1 MKILLISLAFAS
13 LSLAEEQAS
22 LRAGVAAVDIT
33 PTQFPMNMPGGFSAN
48 LAEKAHDPFHSRAL
62 VLDDGQTTLA
72 MVVVDNLGA
81 GPDVLNEAK
90 ALAAAKT
97 GMSPDKMLIS
107 STHTHSG
114 PSLNTRSEAA
124 AKYYQQ
130 FVEGMA
136 GSIVQAHAVVQRS
149 TAPQFPFA

>member
-1 MKILLISLAFAS
+1 
-13 LSLAEEQAS
+13 
-22 LRAGVAAVDIT
+22 
-33 PTQFPMNMPGGFSAN
+33 
-48 LAEKAHDPFHSRAL
+48 
-62 VLDDGQTTLA
+62 

-97 GMSPDKMLIS
+97 GMSVDKMLIS

-124 AKYYQQ
+124 AAYYKQ
-130 FVEGMA
+130 FVEGVA
-136 GSIVQAHAVVQRS
+136 GSIIKLTRRSSLPLSALRRIRCRTRSS
-149 TAPQFPFA
+149 TAAGI